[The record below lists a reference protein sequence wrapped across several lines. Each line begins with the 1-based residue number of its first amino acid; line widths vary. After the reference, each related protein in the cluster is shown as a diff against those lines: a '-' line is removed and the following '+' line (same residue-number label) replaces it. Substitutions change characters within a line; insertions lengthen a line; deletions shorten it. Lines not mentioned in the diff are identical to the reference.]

1 MNRIRGEFGAG
12 WKSFTVD
19 LFKPKRK
26 AIQEK
31 VKIMKR

>member
-12 WKSFTVD
+12 SKSFIVD

-31 VKIMKR
+31 EKIMQR